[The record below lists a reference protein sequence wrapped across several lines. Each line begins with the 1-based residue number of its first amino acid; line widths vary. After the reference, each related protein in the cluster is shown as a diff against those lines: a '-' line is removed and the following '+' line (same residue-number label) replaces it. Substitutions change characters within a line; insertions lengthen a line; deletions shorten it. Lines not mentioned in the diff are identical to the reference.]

1 MVFLNE
7 RQDGEFFAVFDEVHE
22 RFIDD
27 DEAAVVFGVLD
38 QELHVAG
45 AVERAGGI
53 VGIAEEYD
61 VVALELDDDVAHGRG
76 EGAAL
81 IEHGVGDLRSGG
93 AGGALVFAEA
103 GRYDEHAARA
113 QDVAEQV

>member
-1 MVFLNE
+1 MVLLNE

-27 DEAAVVFGVLD
+27 DETAVVFGVLD
-38 QELHVAG
+38 QELYILG
-45 AVERAGGI
+45 AVERAGGVI
-53 VGIAEEYD
+53 RVAEEYD
-61 VVALELDDDVAHGRG
+61 VVAFDLHYDIAHGRG
-76 EGAAL
+76 EGAAFV
-81 IEHGVGDLRSGG
+81 EHGVGDLRSGG

-103 GRYDEHAARA
+103 GRYDEDAART